1 MKALELSDVKTA
13 EGISLLKNF
22 LSNPE
27 NIDRIGGTRN
37 MEALKNMMRNT
48 ILAQKQALPFENDA
62 FAKALDKIAGSVM
75 MKSAR
80 LALGSVTQLPKS
92 IYLF

>member
-1 MKALELSDVKTA
+1 MLYDNLYNLKTA

-27 NIDRIGGTRN
+27 NIDRIGGKRN

-48 ILAQKQALPFENDA
+48 ILAQKQALPFENDN
-62 FAKALDKIAGSVM
+62 LL
-75 MKSAR
+75 R
-80 LALGSVTQLPKS
+80 LWIKLQVP
-92 IYLF
+92 